1 MEGVKIAQNFYL
13 WIKVNI
19 SNNFSL
25 KRHMVAIHEDSQDFR
40 CKKCGKSFAEKG
52 GLQYHMRYVHENIK
66 DYQCDH
72 CGLALT
78 SKQGKAI

>member
-1 MEGVKIAQNFYL
+1 
-13 WIKVNI
+13 
-19 SNNFSL
+19 
-25 KRHMVAIHEDSQDFR
+25 MVAIHEDSQDFR